1 MKKQNSLKCLF
12 ALTIVVFLLLAAYK
26 HYLNSH
32 IKSYKKRNEVSTRI
46 TEHCAQFSQE
56 KKRTTT
62 NNNVDNDYNSLSK
75 KSFESASWTTRVG
88 FFLIG
93 D

>member
-12 ALTIVVFLLLAAYK
+12 ALTIVVFLMLAAYK
-26 HYLNSH
+26 HYLNTH
-32 IKSYKKRNEVSTRI
+32 FKSYKVRNEVTPRI
-46 TEHCAQFSQE
+46 AEHCAQFSQE
-56 KKRTTT
+56 NKRT
-62 NNNVDNDYNSLSK
+62 NSNVDNDY
-75 KSFESASWTTRVG
+75 KSEGATWTTRVG